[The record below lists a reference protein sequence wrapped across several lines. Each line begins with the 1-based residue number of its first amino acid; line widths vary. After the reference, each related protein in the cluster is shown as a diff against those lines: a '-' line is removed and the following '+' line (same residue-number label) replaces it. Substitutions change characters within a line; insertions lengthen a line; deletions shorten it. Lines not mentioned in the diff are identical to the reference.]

1 MLDVK
6 LKIHKKSFD
15 FQVTAKFLTVYPLQY
30 HRRPASKSSLYKSLP
45 CLTNLYRMGSM
56 PVMESSYGG
65 WNASEIGHP
74 AHQGGF
80 MRHMTSF
87 IAKAFFTILISGGML
102 AASAQA
108 QYMNGAEATVP
119 FAFSAQS
126 QSMAAGNYEIKLL
139 PDPFL
144 LAIHKAGT
152 GGDLIFMVR
161 PEDGQSVPSHGY
173 LIFRRDADHLYL
185 AEIHLPGTHTY
196 SVLIQKR
203 EPNTA
208 DVKIALSNSSANTT
222 LR

>member
-1 MLDVK
+1 
-6 LKIHKKSFD
+6 
-15 FQVTAKFLTVYPLQY
+15 
-30 HRRPASKSSLYKSLP
+30 
-45 CLTNLYRMGSM
+45 
-56 PVMESSYGG
+56 
-65 WNASEIGHP
+65 
-74 AHQGGF
+74 
-80 MRHMTSF
+80 MTSF
-87 IAKAFFTILISGGML
+87 IAKAFFTILISEVML

-152 GGDLIFMVR
+152 GGDLIFTVR
-161 PEDGQSVPSHGY
+161 PEDGPSVPTHGY
-173 LIFRRDADHLYL
+173 LIFRRDAGQLYL

-196 SVLIQKR
+196 IVLLQKH
-203 EPNTA
+203 EPKAAN
-208 DVKIALSNSSANTT
+208 VKIALSNSSSSAKTT